1 MRILPWEVLCS
12 EMETLTSTSY
22 ALLAL
27 LGLRDWS
34 TYELARQLPRS
45 VGLVWPRA
53 EARLYAEAKKLA
65 RAGLAVTRFEPTGRR
80 PRTVYGITQAGRDA
94 VAGWLALP
102 AAGPSLEFEAMLKV
116 AFADLG
122 SRSDLVQRLTE
133 IADDAELKLTV
144 GAAISEQYLTG
155 HGAFPDRLH
164 VSGLAWRFM
173 QDHSQMIRD
182 WARWA
187 LAEVSTWP
195 DTQHPPGG
203 PLTAFIRY
211 QPTPPDANA
220 GDRSTEPER

>member
-1 MRILPWEVLCS
+1 VVEP
-12 EMETLTSTSY
+12 LTSTSY

-34 TYELARQLPRS
+34 TYELAHQLPRS

-53 EARLYAEAKKLA
+53 EARLYGEAKKLA

-80 PRTVYGITQAGRDA
+80 PRTVYAISQTGRDA

-102 AAGPSLEFEAMLKV
+102 AAGPTLEFEAMLKV

-122 SRSDLVQRLTE
+122 SHRDLVARLTE
-133 IADDAELKLTV
+133 IAEDAELKLSL
-144 GAAISEQYLTG
+144 GAAVAEQYLTG

-173 QDHSQMIRD
+173 NDHSRMIRD
-182 WARWA
+182 WAHWA
-187 LAEVSTWP
+187 LNEVSTWP
-195 DTQHPPGG
+195 DTQHPPEG
-203 PLTAFIRY
+203 PLKAFVRY
-211 QPTPPDANA
+211 QPTPTDANPNHS
-220 GDRSTEPER
+220 DRS